1 MNEAVEKP
9 RNHRDFAESHFG
21 STDFVESC
29 WSNKVESIEERTET
43 FSYGQGLG
51 IFFGKENLERAIA
64 KGEAKWVKIK
74 GQDGKEYEKQLR
86 EAKEFKMAFV
96 TLFPDGTLAF
106 YQDEALQ
113 GAPLGARA
121 LPAGEA
127 ASPLTPALYNYEH
140 AFVVGGDA
148 ADRWW
153 LCPDTPEESKEWL
166 AALNNRRRS

>member
-1 MNEAVEKP
+1 MVIVQCK
-9 RNHRDFAESHFG
+9 
-21 STDFVESC
+21 
-29 WSNKVESIEERTET
+29 
-43 FSYGQGLG
+43 
-51 IFFGKENLERAIA
+51 
-64 KGEAKWVKIK
+64 
-74 GQDGKEYEKQLR
+74 DGKEYEKQLR

>member
-1 MNEAVEKP
+1 MGVATGGGPLVPPMLSAWMEVA
-9 RNHRDFAESHFG
+9 DF
-21 STDFVESC
+21 D
-29 WSNKVESIEERTET
+29 
-43 FSYGQGLG
+43 
-51 IFFGKENLERAIA
+51 
-64 KGEAKWVKIK
+64 

-96 TLFPDGTLAF
+96 TLSPTARSPSTRMRPSR
-106 YQDEALQ
+106 ARRSR
-113 GAPLGARA
+113 ARA

>member
-1 MNEAVEKP
+1 MTK
-9 RNHRDFAESHFG
+9 
-21 STDFVESC
+21 
-29 WSNKVESIEERTET
+29 
-43 FSYGQGLG
+43 
-51 IFFGKENLERAIA
+51 
-64 KGEAKWVKIK
+64 
-74 GQDGKEYEKQLR
+74 
-86 EAKEFKMAFV
+86 
-96 TLFPDGTLAF
+96 LAF

-121 LPAGEA
+121 LPAGEV

-166 AALNNRRRS
+166 AALNNWRRS